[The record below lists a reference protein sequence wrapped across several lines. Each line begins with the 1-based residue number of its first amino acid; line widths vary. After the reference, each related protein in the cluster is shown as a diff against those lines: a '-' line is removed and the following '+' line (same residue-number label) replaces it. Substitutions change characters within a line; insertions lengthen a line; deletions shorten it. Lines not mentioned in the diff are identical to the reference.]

1 MLRPR
6 SSLAVQHAERPV
18 LAPLWLIALL
28 AACTLVALVLLYPR
42 HDLEALIWSAPD
54 TELANNYLDNLLR
67 SNPDS
72 PRLHLISA
80 RRELRLNKLAAA
92 RKTLLPALAA
102 SDPEIQRDAR
112 WVMFEIA
119 EAEYQA
125 NGKRNPGDRQTLARQ
140 LRTLLAEGSY
150 PPEQSQQLA
159 MKAFRYG
166 AEDIGG
172 QLLKQL
178 GEAEPTTAGK
188 VKVYDTA
195 AQEALGQGAYRSAA
209 ECYLYARR
217 YSPDP
222 ATARRYFHAA
232 LRALQSGNL
241 LQAALELGER
251 EMGDF
256 RNDPSTLELMTQLSR
271 AAGRRDLAEHY
282 VRQLLRLSLLQQWQR
297 YQMAQAWGPGQ
308 WQNVSEPAAL
318 KPGLPFNDR
327 YYTLGYDV
335 FIENGKLEDAFQ
347 LASIAVKQAPDD
359 LQWRKRL
366 ATVAEWTS
374 RPKIALD
381 NWRLIA
387 QRNNEEAAWQS
398 VLRLAPGLF
407 DDAALIPALKRELSQ
422 KPNDLR
428 LIREIVAAYERLA
441 EPQSALNFLD
451 QITARRAPP
460 EVLEIQ
466 AELAERSGNPD
477 LAISV
482 WQRRFGPE
490 GILSPQQAR
499 HLAVLLLERNR
510 GAEALTWL
518 KRAMQHPEVQ
528 GAEGDEYWR
537 LIGQMADQRQEDA
550 LAIQAFRRLTESAQA
565 QPGDYESLARVITPS
580 NPLDAAEIWL
590 QAWRRFDEGR
600 YLLEALGHYAAA
612 QRWETMSRLFRELDP
627 AAGAE
632 RRSLRKLS
640 QNAQFMRLL
649 GQTQLQTGK
658 FAAAKRSLEAALQ
671 LEPNSDETRQALLW
685 SLIDSHDS
693 AGLRKLL
700 ATYER
705 EWQKSPDLHESLAS
719 AYQYLS
725 LPQVALQR
733 YLTPQLPSRQD
744 DLLWLMNYADALDQ
758 NQQSDRAWRLRR
770 QLLLTEWGG
779 VEGRTRSRQA
789 ARDEWLSDKGL
800 IEMQRIARARL
811 LLTQRPGDVALS
823 ALREL
828 LRLDRDARSE
838 GYSPS
843 NEIAIGWLQDAA
855 EYNAERGFLW
865 LQYARSRYAHRALWA
880 EITQALAE
888 KDRAESGQ
896 LLLAYDAALP
906 RYDYTN
912 AAAAAHDIKLA
923 QTAAFEAQND
933 QVDDNP
939 THFQLTENLLRYSEQ
954 AGAVLE
960 TQKLGEINERD
971 TGARY
976 HFAISPRLA
985 MDFEWGR
992 VEREN
997 TGLSLRQVPNEQ
1009 YAAGQLEWQH
1019 LDGRTLLRLDR
1030 RTSLESYTPVKLV
1043 HELRIDDRL
1052 SFVGTLGLNQPAQE
1066 TLPLRIAGMKDFAS
1080 LQVTYKPTR
1089 SESVSLEYWRNR
1101 YQLQSGLSL
1110 GDSSHFRVTGIH
1122 LYRQERRDLEL
1133 MAFWSAH
1140 RFNRREE
1147 ALAEAMNDPHFA
1159 SIIPENVEPA
1169 VNYLIPDS
1177 FNFYGLRIATDLRLE
1192 TEYTRGIRPFGGIT
1206 LTRHSLL
1213 GNGYDLRLG
1222 VAGSPLGA
1230 DHFSLSWGAGK
1241 SGMQTNGLT
1250 RDMRLNYRIYY

>member
-6 SSLAVQHAERPV
+6 SHLAVQHAERPV

-28 AACTLVALVLLYPR
+28 AACTLAALVLLYPR
-42 HDLEALIWSAPD
+42 QDLEARIWAAPD

-92 RKTLLPALAA
+92 RKTLIPALNAE
-102 SDPEIQRDAR
+102 DPEIRRDAR

-125 NGKRNPGDRQTLARQ
+125 NGKRNPGDRRELARQ
-140 LRTLLAEGSY
+140 LRVLLDEGGHPAESAR
-150 PPEQSQQLA
+150 QLA
-159 MKAFRYG
+159 LKAFRYG
-166 AEDIGG
+166 AEDIGEK
-172 QLLKQL
+172 LLMQL
-178 GEAEPTTAGK
+178 GDGVKSPEEK
-188 VKVYDTA
+188 VRIYDDA
-195 AQEALGQGAYRSAA
+195 AREALGQGAYRSAA

-217 YSPDP
+217 HSNS
-222 ATARRYFHAA
+222 ASESRNYFHTA
-232 LRALQSGNL
+232 LRTLQSGNL
-241 LQAALELGER
+241 LQAALEIGER
-251 EMGDF
+251 EIGDLS
-256 RNDPSTLELMTQLSR
+256 NDAATLELMTQLSR

-297 YQMAQAWGPGQ
+297 HQMARAWGPGQ
-308 WQNVSEPAAL
+308 WLTVSEQGGL

-335 FIENGKLEDAFQ
+335 FVENGKLEDAFQ
-347 LASIAVKQAPDD
+347 LATIAVRQAPED

-366 ATVAEWTS
+366 AMVAEWTS

-381 NWRLIA
+381 NWRIMA
-387 QRNNEEAAWQS
+387 QRSNDDAAWQS

-422 KPNDLR
+422 QPNDLR

-441 EPQSALNFLD
+441 EPQAALSFLD
-451 QITARRAPP
+451 QITARRAQP
-460 EVLEIQ
+460 EILEIQ

-477 LAISV
+477 LAIDI

-490 GILSPQQAR
+490 GTLSPQQAR
-499 HLAVLLLERNR
+499 HLAVLLVERNR
-510 GAEALTWL
+510 GAEALAWL
-518 KRAMQHPEVQ
+518 KRAMQHPDVQ
-528 GAEGDEYWR
+528 GADGDSYWR
-537 LIGQMADQRQEDA
+537 LIGEMADQRQEDA

-565 QPGDYESLARVITPS
+565 QPGDYEALARVITPS

-600 YLLEALGHYAAA
+600 YLLEALGHYAVAE
-612 QRWETMSRLFRELDP
+612 RWDTMNRLFRELDP
-627 AAGAE
+627 AVNAE
-632 RRSLRKLS
+632 RRSFRKLS

-658 FAAAKRSLEAALQ
+658 LAAAKRSFEAALL
-671 LEPNSDETRQALLW
+671 LEPGSNETRHALLW
-685 SLIDSHDS
+685 ALIDSHDS

-770 QLLLTEWGG
+770 QLLVTEWGT

-789 ARDEWLSDKGL
+789 ARDAWLSDKGL

-828 LRLDRDARSE
+828 LRLDREARSE

-880 EITQALAE
+880 EITLALAE

-912 AAAAAHDIKLA
+912 AAVAAHDIKLA

-960 TQKLGEINERD
+960 KRHLGEVDERD
-971 TGARY
+971 IGARY

-985 MDFEWGR
+985 LDFEWGR
-992 VEREN
+992 IEREN
-997 TGLSLRQVPNEQ
+997 TGLSLRDVPNER
-1009 YAAGQLEWQH
+1009 YAAAQLEWQH
-1019 LDGRTLLRLDR
+1019 LDGRTLLRLDH

-1043 HELRIDDRL
+1043 RELRIDDRL
-1052 SFVGTLGLNQPAQE
+1052 SFVGTLALNQPAQE
-1066 TLPLRIAGMKDFAS
+1066 TLPLRVAGMKDFAA
-1080 LQVTYKPTR
+1080 LQLTYKPTR
-1089 SESVSLEYWRNR
+1089 SDSLSLEYWRNS
-1101 YQLQSGLSL
+1101 YQLQNGLRL
-1110 GDSSHFRVTGIH
+1110 GDSSHFRITGIH
-1122 LYRQERRDLEL
+1122 LYRQERRDLEF

-1147 ALAEAMNDPHFA
+1147 ALSEAMNDPHFA

-1192 TEYTRGIRPFGGIT
+1192 TEYTRGLRPYGGIT

-1230 DHFSLSWGAGK
+1230 DHLSLSWGAGK